1 MIKQSTEVCL
11 TWTADIE
18 LWAVGGEAVVP
29 LDSAARSL
37 PGPLDRQNLW
47 FGGAL
52 PGTRANMELSGQ
64 TSGMLLLGSDA
75 KVSATRGF
83 WGI

>member
-1 MIKQSTEVCL
+1 MIKQSIEVCL
-11 TWTADIE
+11 TWTADVE

-52 PGTRANMELSGQ
+52 PGT
-64 TSGMLLLGSDA
+64 
-75 KVSATRGF
+75 
-83 WGI
+83 

>member
-1 MIKQSTEVCL
+1 MKQSIEVCL
-11 TWTADIE
+11 TWTADVE
-18 LWAVGGEAVVP
+18 LWAVGREAVVP

-37 PGPLDRQNLW
+37 SGPLDRQNLW

-52 PGTRANMELSGQ
+52 PETKDNTELSCQ
-64 TSGMLLLGSDA
+64 TFGILLLGSDA
-75 KVSATRGF
+75 KGSATRGF